1 MKQCRDCHEQKEE
14 VLFVKNK
21 SFSSGYD
28 TLCSSCNKKRVSK
41 WRKEFPEKRAKQS
54 QREGKKDYSKNK
66 HLKYHYGISLDE
78 YNKMFHQQ
86 EGKCYLCGKHQSE
99 VKRALSVDHCHK
111 TGKIRKLLCQ
121 PCNTLLGMS
130 GDDPIVLQKAI
141 DYLMENK

>member
-1 MKQCRDCHEQKEE
+1 MKKCRDCLEHKEE
-14 VLFVKNK
+14 IEFVKSK
-21 SFSSGYD
+21 VFSSGYD
-28 TLCSSCNKKRVSK
+28 TICCLCNRKRVK
-41 WRKEFPEKRAKQS
+41 NWREQFPEKRALQA

-66 HLKYHYGISLDE
+66 HLRATYGISLDD
-78 YNKMFHQQ
+78 YNEMFRLQ

-130 GDDPIVLQKAI
+130 GDNPAVLQKAI
-141 DYLMENK
+141 NYLMENT

>member
-54 QREGKKDYSKNK
+54 QR
-66 HLKYHYGISLDE
+66 
-78 YNKMFHQQ
+78 